1 MRTYASVFCLELLL
15 FYEETGIDV
24 EVEKESF
31 LLVRKSL
38 VLILEMFE
46 NILPIRGFSLF
57 QVE

>member
-1 MRTYASVFCLELLL
+1 VRTYASVFCLELLL